1 MKNFEELENFIK
13 ANLNKNWQDKLKK
26 KPYCLRSVT
35 QFPNNPNWWMLVY
48 DLIESDLNDKIV
60 KQCRGTVVEVL
71 EDGTVNVIC
80 APYIKFFDIN
90 DGHADTINWD
100 SPKLKVEEKCVSA
113 DTIVETENGKKTIKE
128 VVEGDDKFVVSI
140 NEENGDLE
148 LAEITDKWCKDTDSE
163 WYEIETES
171 GKKLKIT
178 GNDFLKLS
186 NGAYR
191 RVDELQINDEVMIR

>member
-1 MKNFEELENFIK
+1 MKNFEELVDFIK
-13 ANLNKNWQDKLKK
+13 KHPKNYEDLLKK
-26 KPYCLRSVT
+26 PPYNLKSIT
-35 QFPNNPNWWMLVY
+35 TFPNNPNWKMFNY
-48 DLIESDLNDKIV
+48 NLIESDLNDKIV

-71 EDGTVNVIC
+71 DDGTVNVIC

-90 DGHADTINWD
+90 DGHADTINWN
-100 SPKLKVEEKCVSA
+100 SSKLKCEEKCVSG
-113 DTIVETENGKKTIKE
+113 DTIIETENGKKTIKE
-128 VVEGDDKFVVSI
+128 VIEGDDKFVVSI

-191 RVDELQINDEVMIR
+191 RVDELQVNDEVIIR

>member
-13 ANLNKNWQDKLKK
+13 ENPKNWQDKLKK
-26 KPYCLRSVT
+26 APYNLKSVT
-35 QFPNNPNWWMLVY
+35 QFPNNPNWYLLNY
-48 DLIESDLNDKIV
+48 NLIESDLNNKIV
-60 KQCRGTVVEVL
+60 KQCRGTCVEVK
-71 EDGTVNVIC
+71 DNNVKVIC

-90 DGHADTINWD
+90 DGHADTINWN
-100 SPKLKVEEKCVSA
+100 SSKLKCEEKCVSG
-113 DTIVETENGKKTIKE
+113 DTIIETENGKKTIKE
-128 VVEGDDKFVVSI
+128 VIEGDDKFVVSI

-148 LAEITDKWCKDTDSE
+148 FTEITDKWCKDTDSE

-191 RVDELQINDEVMIR
+191 RVDELQVNDEVMIR

>member
-13 ANLNKNWQDKLKK
+13 ENPKNWQDKLKK
-26 KPYCLRSVT
+26 APYNLKSVT
-35 QFPNNPNWWMLVY
+35 QFPNNPDWYLLNY
-48 DLIESDLNDKIV
+48 NLIESDLNNKIV
-60 KQCRGTVVEVL
+60 KQCRGTCVEVK
-71 EDGTVNVIC
+71 DSNVKVIC

-100 SPKLKVEEKCVSA
+100 SPKLKCEEKCVSG
-113 DTIVETENGKKTIKE
+113 DTIIETENGKKTIKE
-128 VVEGDDKFVVSI
+128 VIEGDDKFVVSI

-148 LAEITDKWCKDTDSE
+148 FTEITDKWCKDTDSE

-191 RVDELQINDEVMIR
+191 RVDELQVNDEVMIR